1 MVDNDTPDCGVQA
14 CSNSLKQE
22 ETCGWFTYHDSCQ
35 DGYLNYPFQIAST

>member
-1 MVDNDTPDCGVQA
+1 MVDNDTPDSGVQS

-22 ETCGWFTYHDSCQ
+22 ETCGWITYNDGSQ